1 MEVSQQGS
9 LTAFTATRLQRPQRS
24 LAGISSGTRVL
35 DKSARA
41 QTRID
46 IEDIHCEIVL
56 VVVEFCGHDGANGGC
71 LMRWCWLSAGA
82 KGVRGGALSHVVD
95 GGMDV

>member
-1 MEVSQQGS
+1 M
-9 LTAFTATRLQRPQRS
+9 
-24 LAGISSGTRVL
+24 L
-35 DKSARA
+35 DRSARVPA
-41 QTRID
+41 RRIVKY
-46 IEDIHCEIVL
+46 IHGEIVL
-56 VVVEFCGHDGANGGC
+56 VFVEFCGHDGANGGC

>member
-1 MEVSQQGS
+1 MEVSQHGS

-41 QTRID
+41 RVRNS
-46 IEDIHCEIVL
+46 IEDIHCEVIL
-56 VVVEFCGHDGANGGC
+56 VVVELCGHDGANGGC
-71 LMRWCWLSAGA
+71 SMRWCWLSAGA